1 MREHVVQQVP
11 TGKPVSPGNIRAR
24 LDEEEQVSLA
34 QSIARNGI
42 LVPLLG
48 HYEGDAIIV
57 DDGHRRLDAA
67 RRAGLQTVPMLI
79 AENAPTRA
87 ERVTLQLLA
96 NTQRQGLKVTEH
108 ARALHDL
115 MQATGW
121 SAAEVSLR
129 LGRPSPGT
137 ISKLLSLLVL
147 PRDVHD
153 LIDAGRIP
161 MSSAYQIVT
170 VPDAAKREQLIH
182 AVLEGRLPRDRLV
195 AETKAVKAG
204 RPTPRTNVRQRIVRE
219 RVAIALGNGRV
230 VSVVGPTL
238 STADVIE
245 WLSALAE
252 RLRLA
257 AASNP
262 LLADAVRIVSADSRG
277 ARRKSRGCDVRKQS
291 NE

>member
-1 MREHVVQQVP
+1 MPELIVQQVP
-11 TGKPVSPGNIRAR
+11 TDKPVSLGNVRAG

-34 QSIARNGI
+34 QSIAQNGI
-42 LVPLLG
+42 LVPVLG
-48 HYEGDAIIV
+48 HYEGDELVV

-67 RRAGLQTVPMLI
+67 RRAGRATVPMLV
-79 AENAPTRA
+79 AEKAPTPA

-108 ARALHDL
+108 ARALHEL

-147 PRDVHD
+147 PREVQDQ
-153 LIDAGRIP
+153 IDAGRIP

-170 VPDAAKREQLIH
+170 VPDAAERQRLIQ
-182 AVLEGRLPRDRLV
+182 AVLDGRLTRDRLV

-204 RPTPRTNVRQRIVRE
+204 RPTPRTGKRHRVTRE
-219 RVAIALGNGRV
+219 RVVIRLGEGRSV
-230 VSVVGPTL
+230 AVSAPTL
-238 STADVIE
+238 SVESVVVWFTD
-245 WLSALAE
+245 LAE
-252 RLRLA
+252 QLRHAGADGRPLA
-257 AASNP
+257 E
-262 LLADAVRIVSADSRG
+262 I
-277 ARRKSRGCDVRKQS
+277 ARSISGNGK
-291 NE
+291 

>member
-1 MREHVVQQVP
+1 MPAHVIQQVP
-11 TGKPVSPGNIRAR
+11 TDKLVSPGNIRTR

-34 QSIARNGI
+34 QSIAQNGI

-67 RRAGLQTVPMLI
+67 RRAGLATVAMLI
-79 AENAPTRA
+79 AEKAPSPA

-115 MQATGW
+115 MKATGW

-137 ISKLLSLLVL
+137 ICKLLSLLVL
-147 PRDVHD
+147 PRDVQD

-170 VPDAAKREQLIH
+170 VPDAAERERLIQ
-182 AVLEGRLPRDRLV
+182 AVLDGRLTRDRLV

-204 RPTPRTNVRQRIVRE
+204 RPAPRTSTRQRVARE
-219 RVAIALGNGRV
+219 RVVIKLGEGRSV
-230 VSVVGPTL
+230 AVSAPTL
-238 STADVIE
+238 SVDSVANWFMD
-245 WLSALAE
+245 LAE
-252 RLRLA
+252 QLRHAGADGRPLA
-257 AASNP
+257 E
-262 LLADAVRIVSADSRG
+262 I
-277 ARRKSRGCDVRKQS
+277 ARSISGNGK
-291 NE
+291 

>member
-1 MREHVVQQVP
+1 MPAHVIQQVP
-11 TGKPVSPGNIRAR
+11 TDKLVSPGNIRAR

-34 QSIARNGI
+34 QSIAQNGI

-48 HYEGDAIIV
+48 HYEGDALVV

-67 RRAGLQTVPMLI
+67 RRAGLATVPMLI
-79 AENAPTRA
+79 AENAPTPA

-147 PRDVHD
+147 PRDVQD

-170 VPDAAKREQLIH
+170 VPDAAERERLIQ
-182 AVLEGRLPRDRLV
+182 AVLEGRLTRDRLV
-195 AETKAVKAG
+195 AETKAVKTG
-204 RPTPRTNVRQRIVRE
+204 RPVARSNKRQRIARE
-219 RVAIALGNGRV
+219 RVVIRLGEGRSV
-230 VSVVGPTL
+230 AVSAPTL
-238 STADVIE
+238 SVDSVVTWFID
-245 WLSALAE
+245 LAE
-252 RLRLA
+252 QLRDAGADGRPLA
-257 AASNP
+257 E
-262 LLADAVRIVSADSRG
+262 V
-277 ARRKSRGCDVRKQS
+277 ARSISGNGK
-291 NE
+291 